1 MSKRVVFLSQDSME
15 GYVCDDDQALDAFA
29 ARGLEVETISWRAE
43 VDWSQFDAVIVRS
56 PWDYMNAPEQFL
68 DALDRIAGQTRL
80 ANSAGIMRWNLDKRY
95 LGELRDQ
102 GVAVVPTEYGESLT
116 EARFDA
122 LLAAYPEGAV
132 IKPVI
137 SAGSKN
143 TFALKPPIDDTT
155 RAAVLKA
162 HASDVFMW
170 QPFVRSV
177 VEEGEYSLF
186 FFSGQFS
193 HCIVKRP
200 KSGDFRVQEEF
211 GGQIV
216 ATEATADQL
225 QVAESVL
232 AAIPESLLYARVD
245 LVRGP
250 ADEWWLIEL
259 EIIEPSLYLRCD
271 AMAPERFADATAAW
285 LQT

>member
-1 MSKRVVFLSQDSME
+1 MGKRVVFLSQDSME
-15 GYVCDDDQALDAFA
+15 NHVCDDDLALDAFA
-29 ARGLEVETISWRAE
+29 ARGLNVETISWRSDA
-43 VDWSQFDAVIVRS
+43 VWSEFDAVIVRS
-56 PWDYMNAPEQFL
+56 PWDYMKAPQQFL
-68 DALDRIAGQTRL
+68 DTLDRIADSTRL
-80 ANSAGIMRWNLDKRY
+80 ANSVQVMRWNLDKRY

-116 EARFDA
+116 EQRLDE
-122 LLAAYPEGAV
+122 LLGEYPEGAV

-137 SAGSKN
+137 SAGSMN
-143 TFALKPPIDDTT
+143 TFALQPPISAAT
-155 RAAVLKA
+155 RAKVLNA
-162 HASDVFMW
+162 HANSVYMW

-186 FFSGQFS
+186 YFSGQFS

-285 LQT
+285 LDP